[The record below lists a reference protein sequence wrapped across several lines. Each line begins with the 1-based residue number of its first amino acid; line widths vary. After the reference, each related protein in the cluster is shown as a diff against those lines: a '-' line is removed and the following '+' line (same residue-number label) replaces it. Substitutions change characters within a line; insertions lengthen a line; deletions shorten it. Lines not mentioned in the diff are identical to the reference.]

1 MIKEIEI
8 RKISTKYESFR
19 LKDKVRQKY
28 LLESILQNGVKEP
41 LQCAV
46 QSGRYILLDGFKRLR
61 CCVKLK
67 ISCVPVATV
76 GADEAESILYII
88 RLSNEKS
95 LNIVEQARFVDELK
109 KSFGLGVT
117 EIARR
122 LEVSNAWVS
131 VRMGILGEMSDCIKN
146 EVFSG
151 RFPLRSYMY
160 TLRQFTRVN
169 KIPKETV
176 DRFVQ
181 AVAGKSLSQRNIEKL
196 AYGYFRGNEQIKKQ
210 IEDGNLHWTLRQLDD
225 KSGFSHTQQPE
236 LSREE
241 SDFIRDLE
249 LYQKYMTRVRRGL
262 VDKKRSSPASVKTVR
277 LLLAGILE
285 SLEVFRKEIK
295 QYACREH
302 TRVNQDVI

>member
-1 MIKEIEI
+1 MITEIEI

-19 LKDKVRQKY
+19 LKDKVRQQY
-28 LLESILQNGVKEP
+28 LLASILENGVQEP

-46 QSGRYILLDGFKRLR
+46 QSDRYILLDGFKRLR

-67 ISCVPVATV
+67 IACVPVTTV
-76 GADEAESILYII
+76 GTDEAESILYMI

-95 LNIVEQARFVDELK
+95 LNILEQARFVDELK

-131 VRMGILGEMSDCIKN
+131 VRLGILGEMSDCIKK

-160 TLRQFTRVN
+160 TMRQFTRVN
-169 KIPKETV
+169 KIPGQTV

-181 AVAGKSLSQRNIEKL
+181 AVAGKSLSQRKIEKL
-196 AYGYFRGNEQIKKQ
+196 AYGYFRGNEQIRKQ
-210 IEDGNLHWTLRQLDD
+210 IENGNLDWTLRQLNEN
-225 KSGFSHTQQPE
+225 SGFSHTQQPE
-236 LSREE
+236 LNREE
-241 SDFIRDLE
+241 SGFIRDLE
-249 LYQKYMTRVRRGL
+249 LYQKYMNRVRRGL
-262 VDKKRSSPASVKTVR
+262 LEKKTGSPVFVKTVR
-277 LLLAGILE
+277 LLLAGIRE
-285 SLEVFRKEIK
+285 SLEVFRKELL
-295 QYACREH
+295 QYDCREH
-302 TRVNQDVI
+302 T